1 MKVIDTD
8 LYAALSEKYSVP
20 REQVKGVCFGV
31 AYNKLPEGKTFA
43 EACDDAVKAFAE
55 RLQACNTQQ

>member
-1 MKVIDTD
+1 MKATDTD
-8 LYAALSEKYSVP
+8 VYTVLSEKYSVP

-31 AYNKLPEGKTFA
+31 AYTKLPEGKTFA
-43 EACDDAVKAFAE
+43 EACDDSVKAFAE